1 MFGSKHIL
9 ETSFFVFWL
18 SRTTKIIV
26 YVCLLTHFARQVR
39 QNGYLNEHKT
49 TQLKRPKYQKTKLW
63 KWHEPSIEL
72 RPHLSY
78 TNKFSP
84 GGYASVITRS
94 KSASSLNNATAGP
107 ETGRMLSDLDT
118 ALKAST
124 NYIENHRSTQLP
136 NGGHTE
142 YHEYRSTTSS
152 GTPRTVVGGD
162 DYNLEKQV
170 FIFCLIGYILSTYLH
185 IS

>member
-1 MFGSKHIL
+1 M
-9 ETSFFVFWL
+9 
-18 SRTTKIIV
+18 
-26 YVCLLTHFARQVR
+26 
-39 QNGYLNEHKT
+39 
-49 TQLKRPKYQKTKLW
+49 
-63 KWHEPSIEL
+63 
-72 RPHLSY
+72 
-78 TNKFSP
+78 
-84 GGYASVITRS
+84 ITRS

-170 FIFCLIGYILSTYLH
+170 FIFFVSLDTYIFLSLVCLKLSIGFIYNPFLK
-185 IS
+185 